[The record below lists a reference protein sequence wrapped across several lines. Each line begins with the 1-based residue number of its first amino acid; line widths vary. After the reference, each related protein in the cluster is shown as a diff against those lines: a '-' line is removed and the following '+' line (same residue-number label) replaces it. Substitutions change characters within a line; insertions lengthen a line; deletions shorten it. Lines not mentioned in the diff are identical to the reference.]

1 MFADVPLFPE
11 QASTTAERVDHLFFF
26 LCTVCG
32 IMSVLIAALVVF
44 FAFRYHRR
52 SEDEV
57 TPRITGNDR
66 LEWFWTIAPL
76 FVFLVMFLWGAMI
89 YTSVAQPPA
98 DAMEV
103 FVIGKQWMWK
113 VQHPDGQREINQLT
127 IPVGRPVKLTL
138 ISEDVI
144 HDFFVPA
151 FRTKIDVIPGRYVQ
165 TWFQPTKVGEYHLFC
180 SQYCG
185 TSHAQMI
192 GKVRVVEP
200 EEYTRWLNEKAE
212 GSLALQGRKLFLK
225 LQCITCHSANAEARA
240 PVLEG
245 LYNRTVPLRDGRTVV
260 ADDGY
265 LRESILYPEAKVVQ
279 GWEPIMPTFKGQV
292 NEEELIQLLAF
303 IKSLR
308 PGQTP
313 VRNEDFPP
321 PLGAPTVPPGGNPKP
336 PKSVPTSRPEG
347 KNSQP

>member
-1 MFADVPLFPE
+1 MFAEIPLFPE
-11 QASTTAERVDHLFFF
+11 QASTTAERVDALFFF
-26 LCTVCG
+26 LCTVTG
-32 IMSVLIAALVVF
+32 TMAVLIAALLLF
-44 FAFRYHRR
+44 FAWRYRR
-52 SEDEV
+52 RAEDER
-57 TPRITGNDR
+57 TPRITGNDP

-76 FVFLVMFLWGAMI
+76 FVFLIMFLWGASV
-89 YTSVAQPPA
+89 YTSVALPPA
-98 DAMEV
+98 DAPEV

-113 VQHPDGQREINQLT
+113 VQHPDGQREINELH
-127 IPVGRPVKLTL
+127 IPIGRPVKLTL
-138 ISEDVI
+138 TSEDVI

-165 TWFQPTKVGEYHLFC
+165 TWFQPTKTGRFHLFC

-185 TSHAQMI
+185 TSHSNMV
-192 GKVRVVEP
+192 GTVVVQER
-200 EEYTRWLNEKAE
+200 EEYTDWLNSHAE

-225 LQCITCHSANAEARA
+225 LQCITCHSADAGARA

-245 LYNRTVPLRDGRTVV
+245 LFRQRVNLRDGRTVV

-265 LRESILYPEAKVVQ
+265 LRESILYPESKVVQ

-313 VRNEDFPP
+313 VRNEEAQP
-321 PLGAPTVPPGGNPKP
+321 PLDAPKVPPGGNPRP
-336 PKSVPTSRPEG
+336 SESVPTTRPQG
-347 KNSQP
+347 KSSQP